1 MSTADNSNAAQAVV
15 EKTAAA
21 IKAVAEMLATMK
33 AANCDPRG
41 MAVCRTQF
49 ETAFLWTA
57 NAVGG
62 EPIFEAL

>member
-1 MSTADNSNAAQAVV
+1 MSDIDNSAAAAALA
-15 EKTAAA
+15 EKTATA

-62 EPIFEAL
+62 EPLFEAL

>member
-1 MSTADNSNAAQAVV
+1 VIDIDNSEAAAALT
-15 EKTAAA
+15 EKTATA
-21 IKAVAEMLATMK
+21 IKAVAEMLATMR

-62 EPIFEAL
+62 EPIFEVL